1 MTATSIPDNRETI
14 IDVDDKEAKAEDNR
28 EAKNNE
34 KTVVEN
40 NIEAN
45 NDDEIEANNGD
56 NIEANDDDNIEVNS
70 DDDIEANS
78 DDKTEANSDDK
89 TKVNNDYDIE
99 AIIEKCND
107 NNLPKFKIFRKFI
120 YVLAGICYVSYSV
133 YLIIQLGTEYPMVIT
148 KYDYINNID
157 IPSFFEILR
166 CDTKFNNQTE
176 IQNGCQ
182 KYISSPNV
190 TEGGGDRKRCH
201 TFKANKDIQYILG
214 NPNGLKKLKFYYKID
229 NATDAVRENIGVPL
243 INIRIFSPDLLD
255 VSEMDKAVRSRLDL
269 DWNFIPGIIGHVS
282 LVESFHT
289 IIDRFPL
296 IHNPPPMPDGT
307 NGYFSVAAGDF
318 VQEEISEK
326 RTTTILST
334 IASAGGAFGVIGAIL
349 VCLFGSR
356 ILDPWGIARKIAVNP
371 WYLKDILVDF
381 GYKMIGKQPKSS
393 TDILNDEQLNA
404 AIPRKFL
411 DTSFLSNS

>member
-34 KTVVEN
+34 KTV
-40 NIEAN
+40 
-45 NDDEIEANNGD
+45 
-56 NIEANDDDNIEVNS
+56 
-70 DDDIEANS
+70 
-78 DDKTEANSDDK
+78 
-89 TKVNNDYDIE
+89 
-99 AIIEKCND
+99 
-107 NNLPKFKIFRKFI
+107 
-120 YVLAGICYVSYSV
+120 
-133 YLIIQLGTEYPMVIT
+133 LGTEYPMVIT

-157 IPSFFEILR
+157 IPNMEICSSGFFEILR

-282 LVESFHT
+282 LIKFKTSIYKSIPPRDVSA
-289 IIDRFPL
+289 IIGLGPNYAITRRYDCIVNYFPFDQ
-296 IHNPPPMPDGT
+296 NPPPMPDGT

>member
-99 AIIEKCND
+99 AIIEVD
-107 NNLPKFKIFRKFI
+107 ME
-120 YVLAGICYVSYSV
+120 ICSS
-133 YLIIQLGTEYPMVIT
+133 G
-148 KYDYINNID
+148 
-157 IPSFFEILR
+157 FFEILR

>member
-1 MTATSIPDNRETI
+1 MIL
-14 IDVDDKEAKAEDNR
+14 
-28 EAKNNE
+28 
-34 KTVVEN
+34 VE
-40 NIEAN
+40 
-45 NDDEIEANNGD
+45 
-56 NIEANDDDNIEVNS
+56 
-70 DDDIEANS
+70 
-78 DDKTEANSDDK
+78 
-89 TKVNNDYDIE
+89 
-99 AIIEKCND
+99 
-107 NNLPKFKIFRKFI
+107 
-120 YVLAGICYVSYSV
+120 ICSS
-133 YLIIQLGTEYPMVIT
+133 G
-148 KYDYINNID
+148 
-157 IPSFFEILR
+157 FFEILR

-318 VQEEISEK
+318 VKEEISEK

-334 IASAGGAFGVIGAIL
+334 IASAGGAF
-349 VCLFGSR
+349 
-356 ILDPWGIARKIAVNP
+356 
-371 WYLKDILVDF
+371 
-381 GYKMIGKQPKSS
+381 
-393 TDILNDEQLNA
+393 
-404 AIPRKFL
+404 
-411 DTSFLSNS
+411 